1 MDTHER
7 TIAVYLGALLLD
19 GIIPADLKV
28 IEQTMHSLERAAVH
42 VTMAEGMLE
51 HLTRLTKAQR
61 WPDADSMFNAE
72 GLMQTPQPPRPAQ
85 SAAPRKQADLDKT
98 KLDITDARK
107 TNDIDTDPD
116 HSS

>member
-28 IEQTMHSLERAAVH
+28 IEQTIHSLARAADH
-42 VTMAEGMLE
+42 VTMARGMQA
-51 HLTRLTKAQR
+51 HLTRLATPQR
-61 WPDADSMFNAE
+61 WPDSDSMFNAE
-72 GLMQTPQPPRPAQ
+72 GLMQPPQPPRPAQ

-98 KLDITDARK
+98 KLDSTDARK

-116 HSS
+116 RIS